1 MKVLANFSNGEQEI
15 LDNLNR
21 GVSNI
26 KERLMP
32 VLNNKDLDN
41 NSVSNEMGKGKAR
54 VLINEKNPF
63 KQYITTPLKE
73 EKGDNTSYSNIAS
86 GDSGS
91 DSFINN
97 QSATSF
103 VVVIMAILTFILV
116 SVILGYGLFNLLN
129 L

>member
-1 MKVLANFSNGEQEI
+1 MANFSNGEQEI

-54 VLINEKNPF
+54 VLINENNPF

-86 GDSGS
+86 GDS

>member
-1 MKVLANFSNGEQEI
+1 MANFNNGEQEI

-41 NSVSNEMGKGKAR
+41 NSVSNENSLGKAR
-54 VLINEKNPF
+54 VLERDNSFSQYGSTQSF
-63 KQYITTPLKE
+63 KRE
-73 EKGDNTSYSNIAS
+73 ENNNISNVTNYSNIAS
-86 GDSGS
+86 GDSS
-91 DSFINN
+91 SFINN